1 MLQTYYTI
9 KEIKMS
15 EIEKKQAAN
24 EKAARMGE
32 APLLSLIFKMSLPS
46 MFSMLIQALYN
57 IVDSIFVAKVG
68 ETALSAVSLVYPIQM
83 LCISVSVGT
92 AIGVASLVSRKLGAK
107 RQDIAQEVASH
118 GIFLAICSGFVFL
131 IFGLFFA
138 DNFVNAFS
146 DNDALIQPAISY
158 CTITST
164 FSVFSFVTVLC
175 ERLMQS
181 SGDTVTPM
189 FTSLSGCITNIIL
202 DPIMIFGYFGCPAL
216 GVTGA
221 ALATVIGQI
230 VGMCV
235 TLIVVNKK
243 HFAVKATLK
252 GLKVN
257 GPIIRQIYEVGFPAM
272 VMQAIASVLNIFMNA
287 ILIGFSETAVAVLG
301 VYFKVQSFVFLPVFG
316 MNQGLMPIM
325 AFNFGAKN
333 RDRMIKA
340 MKIGMVIAFCF
351 MTICTVVFQAI
362 PAQIMSLFDAQGELM
377 TIGCKALKT
386 ISFNFPFAA
395 IGILIGTIFQS
406 TGHGFYSMLNS
417 ILRQLV
423 LILPLAKLF
432 SMLWGLEGVWW
443 SYPIAEIISLVFV
456 LIIFRRL
463 WNKELQYLGQ

>member
-1 MLQTYYTI
+1 
-9 KEIKMS
+9 MS
-15 EIEKKQAAN
+15 ENNLKQKAAD
-24 EKAARMGE
+24 EKAARMGT
-32 APLLSLIFKMSLPS
+32 APLLSLIIKMSLPS

-57 IVDSIFVAKVG
+57 IVDSIFVAKLG

-83 LCISVSVGT
+83 LTISVGVGT
-92 AIGVASLVSRKLGAK
+92 ATGVASLVSRKLGAK

-118 GIFLAICSGFVFL
+118 GLFLALCSGLVFL

-138 DNFVNAFS
+138 DNFVRAFS
-146 DNDALIQPAISY
+146 DNAALVEPATKY
-158 CTITST
+158 CTITSSC
-164 FSVFSFVTVLC
+164 SVFLFITILC
-175 ERLMQS
+175 ERLMQG

-202 DPIMIFGYFGCPAL
+202 DPIMIFGYFGLPAM

-221 ALATVIGQI
+221 ALATIIGQI
-230 VGMCV
+230 VGMIV

-243 HFAVKATLK
+243 HFAVKVTMKDLK
-252 GLKVN
+252 LD
-257 GPIIRQIYEVGFPAM
+257 GPIVRQIYEVGFPSM
-272 VMQAIASVLNIFMNA
+272 IMQSIGSVLNILMNA
-287 ILIGFSETAVAVLG
+287 ILITFSETAVAVLG
-301 VYFKVQSFVFLPVFG
+301 VYFKVQSLVFLPVFG

-333 RDRMIKA
+333 RDRMMKA
-340 MKIGMVIAFCF
+340 MKIGMIIAFCF
-351 MTICTVVFQAI
+351 MSICTVVFQAI
-362 PAQIMSLFDAQGELM
+362 PSQIMSLFDAEGELM

-406 TGHGFYSMLNS
+406 TGHGFYSMFIS

-432 SMLWGLEGVWW
+432 SSIWGLEGVWW
-443 SYPIAEIISLVFV
+443 SYPISEIISLIVV
-456 LIIFRRL
+456 LVLFKRL
-463 WNKELQYLGQ
+463 WNKELKFLGQAE